1 MLKANYSNEAIY
13 FTSDKLEEQLLA
25 SESLH
30 ANGVESFKHNY
41 LTYENGNEKL
51 NTKTISELNWHSLI
65 TRGNSVFSNHPI
77 HNTLSRWGLGVSNVE
92 FIESLLQ
99 KKREKFRMENRSLS
113 EFKETQHYKETYEKV
128 KSIYSVPLSNGD
140 VLFEYQMEGA
150 ALIASR
156 KRLLL
161 GLDMG
166 LGKTR
171 TTLVGLTAN
180 PANKKIL
187 IVTMSRNVADW
198 VREMK
203 ILGLENDYMEI
214 RFQSDMKSTKRIH
227 IVSYERWASESILFK
242 EKLHCECP
250 ACEHR
255 FSWDTEKQHC
265 GICKETFV
273 ASEELYSNKDL
284 PEDCPTC
291 EKEWGRGQLF
301 CDCGFTVVKS
311 RKKALYKFFNR
322 SYDACAIDEA
332 HLIKNGV
339 TKRSRSIRAIKTK
352 TRVALS
358 GTPAENGADD
368 LYWPLTWLVGDSHVF
383 EDPYELKTFQG
394 YGRKG
399 EEHFRGY
406 FGGASRQAIMDS
418 RSIEARV
425 SHQEHLWNLLDKF
438 MYRKKKTD
446 SDVERDIRI
455 PEPQHRRLHLALE
468 DAERGLYDKR
478 LDEFR
483 EWYTTEHAK
492 KEAAEYRGDVY
503 RISTIEVCQWLDKLR
518 KVASCPWIFP
528 DYDYTT
534 ASEPIKL
541 RITKEK
547 IKEYGRL
554 GKKMLIFTAHK
565 QTAEELGVI
574 LDGVVPGM
582 RAGYIHG
589 GVPMSYRHDL
599 MAKFQDPTDD
609 LSILVMTMRT
619 GAESYTL
626 TEAKAVILYD
636 LDFNSKKIEQCYSRA
651 VRLGQRD
658 VVEIL
663 WLVGVDTIDANLHA
677 LVLSK
682 KSGVDLAIDR
692 EELDFELIS
701 KEFEAGDNV
710 ELEPGLDYQEFASDM
725 LKRGTTRADYVS

>member
-1 MLKANYSNEAIY
+1 MLKANYSKEAIY
-13 FTSDKLEEQLLA
+13 FTGETLDEQLLA
-25 SESLH
+25 SESLQ
-30 ANGVESFKHNY
+30 ANRVEEFTHEY
-41 LTYENGNEKL
+41 TTFENGHEKI
-51 NTKTISELNWHSLI
+51 NSKVVSELNWHSLI
-65 TRGNSVFSNHPI
+65 TRGNEPFSKHKI
-77 HNTLSRWGLGVSNVE
+77 RNTLTRWGLEMGNLESVE
-92 FIESLLQ
+92 PLLERKRNKYRRDEISLTD
-99 KKREKFRMENRSLS
+99 
-113 EFKETQHYKETYEKV
+113 FKDTPHYKETYEAV
-128 KSIYSVPLSNGD
+128 KSQYSKPLANGD
-140 VLFEYQMEGA
+140 ILFEYQLEGA

-156 KRLLL
+156 RRLLL

-171 TTLVGLTAN
+171 TTLVGLTLN

-187 IVTMSRNVADW
+187 IVTMSRNIADW
-198 VREMK
+198 VREMT
-203 ILGLENDYMEI
+203 ILGLHDDYVEL
-214 RFQSDMKSTKRIH
+214 RQPSDMKSTKRIH
-227 IVSYERWASESILFK
+227 VVSYERWASESIIFK
-242 EKLHCECP
+242 EKLHSECP
-250 ACEHR
+250 SCENTYY
-255 FSWDTEKQHC
+255 WNAEKGFC
-265 GICKETFV
+265 DDCYEY
-273 ASEELYSNKDL
+273 SEPSDERYTIKDL
-284 PEDCPTC
+284 PEDCPSC
-291 EKEWGRGQLF
+291 SSEWGRSQLF
-301 CDCGFTVVKS
+301 CECGFSVVQS
-311 RKKALYKFFNR
+311 RKKALYTFFNR

-352 TRVALS
+352 TRVALT

-368 LYWPLTWLVGDSHVF
+368 LFWPLTWIYGDSHVF
-383 EDPYELKTFQG
+383 EDPYELQKFKA
-394 YGRKG
+394 YGRRG
-399 EEHFRGY
+399 EENFRSY

-425 SHQEHLWNLLDKF
+425 SHQEKLWTLLESF

-446 SDVERDIRI
+446 LDVEQDIRI
-455 PEPQHRRLHLALE
+455 PEPKHRRLHLALE
-468 DAERGLYDKR
+468 SAERELYDKR

-483 EWYTTEHAK
+483 EWYVLEHAK
-492 KEAAEYRGDVY
+492 KEAAEYRGDKY

-518 KVASCPWIFP
+518 KVASCPWICP
-528 DYDYTT
+528 DYDYKQAT
-534 ASEPIKL
+534 EPAKL
-541 RITKEK
+541 TVTKDK

-574 LDGVVPGM
+574 LDSVVPGM

-589 GVPMSYRHDL
+589 GVPMAYRHEI
-599 MAKFQDPTDD
+599 MAKFQDPHDD

-692 EELDFELIS
+692 SELDFDEIS
-701 KEFEAGDNV
+701 KEFEAGENV
-710 ELEPGLDYQEFASDM
+710 ELDEGLDYQEFASDM
-725 LKRGTTRADYVS
+725 LKRGTTRSDYAS